1 LLSPSQDLGHLA
13 ADEYDKFPIMLR
25 HLLRGIGATG
35 ESGWDLMSYL
45 AFQPAYISKLIDL
58 GYRDTLARRA
68 EIEAFFEAPAD
79 GVTASVFARPTEHAA
94 QSRPTPKS

>member
-1 LLSPSQDLGHLA
+1 MRRIPTLLLSPSQDLGHLA
-13 ADEYDKFPIMLR
+13 ADEYDKFPGMLR

-45 AFQPAYISKLIDL
+45 AFQPAYIGKLVEL
-58 GYRDTLARRA
+58 GYRDTLKRRP

-79 GVTASVFARPTEHAA
+79 GITASAFAATPVTTE
-94 QSRPTPKS
+94 R